1 MIKTEKKHWV
11 NGYQT
16 RGGGKFKTFAA
27 VLKNYAIMITWGIGK
42 PELTV
47 YKLIK

>member
-16 RGGGKFKTFAA
+16 RANGKFKTFSAS
-27 VLKNYAIMITWGIGK
+27 LKNYAIMIIWGIGK
-42 PELTV
+42 PELVV